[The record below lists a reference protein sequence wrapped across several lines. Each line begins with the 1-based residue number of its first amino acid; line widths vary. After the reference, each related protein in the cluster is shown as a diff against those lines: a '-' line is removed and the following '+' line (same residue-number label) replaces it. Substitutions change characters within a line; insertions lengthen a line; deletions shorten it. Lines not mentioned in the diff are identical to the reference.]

1 MACAVEC
8 SGTVNTRDELIAF
21 AASTAHELKN
31 AVAAI
36 AMAAEM
42 ALDEIPGDVPEL
54 EALLTRMQGS
64 ATRLAAMV
72 DTLPAAASVWS
83 LTED

>member
-1 MACAVEC
+1 M
-8 SGTVNTRDELIAF
+8 NTREELVAF

-42 ALDEIPGDVPEL
+42 ALDEAPDGVPEL

-64 ATRLAAMV
+64 AHRLAALV
-72 DTLPAAASVWS
+72 DTLPAAASVWELS
-83 LTED
+83 ED

>member
-1 MACAVEC
+1 
-8 SGTVNTRDELIAF
+8 VNTRDELIAF

-42 ALDEIPGDVPEL
+42 ALDEAPDDVPEL
-54 EALLTRMQGS
+54 QALLSRMQGS
-64 ATRLAAMV
+64 STRLAALL
-72 DTLPAAASVWS
+72 DTLPAAASVWPIS
-83 LTED
+83 ED

>member
-1 MACAVEC
+1 
-8 SGTVNTRDELIAF
+8 VNTRDELIAF

-42 ALDEIPGDVPEL
+42 ALDEAPDDVPEL
-54 EALLTRMQGS
+54 QALLTRMQGS
-64 ATRLAAMV
+64 STRLAALL
-72 DTLPAAASVWS
+72 DTLPAAASVWPIS
-83 LTED
+83 ED

>member
-1 MACAVEC
+1 
-8 SGTVNTRDELIAF
+8 VNTREELIAF

-42 ALDEIPGDVPEL
+42 SLDEAPEGVPEL

-64 ATRLAAMV
+64 ATRLAALL
-72 DTLPAAASVWS
+72 DTLPSAAAVWP

>member
-1 MACAVEC
+1 M
-8 SGTVNTRDELIAF
+8 NTREELVAF

-42 ALDEIPGDVPEL
+42 ALDETPEDVPEL

-64 ATRLAAMV
+64 ANRLAALL
-72 DTLPAAASVWS
+72 DTLPAAASVWP